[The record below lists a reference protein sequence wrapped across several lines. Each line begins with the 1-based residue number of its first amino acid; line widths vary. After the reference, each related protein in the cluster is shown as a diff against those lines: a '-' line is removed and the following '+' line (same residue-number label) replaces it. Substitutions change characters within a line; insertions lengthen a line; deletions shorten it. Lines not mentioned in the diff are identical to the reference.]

1 MQNSLRLSVICLN
14 ASVLLLVVLVSA
26 GCEDRTFAS
35 RMRGHSLSTVVD
47 ELGQPQTTYSF
58 PVGPP
63 FLYEYRG
70 GLLHHLSQAELAAHV
85 VVKEVCWP
93 GLLSTH
99 YVWFIERDK
108 QWVAVNALDW
118 PRGRRY

>member
-1 MQNSLRLSVICLN
+1 MQNSLRLYAICLN
-14 ASVLLLVVLVSA
+14 ASVLLLVLLMST

-47 ELGQPQTTYSF
+47 KLGQPQTTTSF
-58 PVGPP
+58 PVSPS
-63 FLYEYRG
+63 LYEYQMGVPR
-70 GLLHHLSQAELAAHV
+70 HLSQAELAAHV
-85 VVKEVCWP
+85 VVKEICWP

-118 PRGRRY
+118 PRGRRW